1 MRLDDLVPLRWPC
14 GPLEIERGRRREGFT
29 ADDEA
34 ALRSWTHPGSLEFLS
49 GSPVNSLVV
58 PWAAGSPGDAAHQ
71 AAVSPLLAAART
83 RGLSLV
89 GWVEAGADLRR
100 VSQAARA
107 AGLDA
112 LATESAEPLDGF
124 EVLRFRRRGIA
135 GPAAAP
141 FLGDAEAVWPGMR
154 PLTLAPDVDAVSG
167 ATSRPWIDSNAWY
180 ARLARTLLA
189 PKVLWL
195 AFDPPDGGPPV
206 APDAYV
212 QAIAD
217 SQVGGA
223 RWLVSLDRALRR
235 GLATG
240 RDSSREAWKR
250 IAQALAFF
258 EEHRRWAGYAPVG
271 QIGVL
276 SDYSGAN
283 EFLSFEVLNLMSRR
297 SALWRV
303 LVTRAAGP
311 EALRGLDAVLY
322 LDATP
327 PGRDLATRLLAFAEA
342 GGTLVTPPG
351 WEPRGVPDEAAAFP
365 RFRVLRHGRG
375 RLAVAREALADPD
388 LLAEDAQLLTSHR
401 HDRVRAFNLGVGRFH
416 YATSPDGHRGVLH
429 TFAFPMTYRRG
440 PMSAWFAHPWAEGRL
455 AIPDATQTSPAPR
468 STVDRGV
475 EFQLGAVPV
484 YSALE
489 VADRPGVI
497 EP

>member
-1 MRLDDLVPLRWPC
+1 VRLDDVVPLRWPC
-14 GPLEIERGRRREGFT
+14 GPLEIERGRRSEGFT

-34 ALRSWTHPGSLEFLS
+34 ALRSWTQPGSLELLS
-49 GSPVNSLVV
+49 GSAVNGLVV

-71 AAVSPLLAAART
+71 AAISPLLAAARR

-89 GWVEAGADLRR
+89 GWVDDGADLRKAR
-100 VSQAARA
+100 EAARA

-112 LATESAEPLDGF
+112 LATESAETLDGF
-124 EVLRFRRRGIA
+124 EVLRFRRRGIG
-135 GPAAAP
+135 GPAGAP

-154 PLTLAPDVDAVSG
+154 PLALAPDVDAVSG

-180 ARLARTLLA
+180 ARLAHTLLA

-195 AFDPPDGGPPV
+195 AFDPPDPPV
-206 APDAYV
+206 ASEAYV

-217 SQVGGA
+217 TAVGGA
-223 RWLVSLDRALRR
+223 RWVASLDRSLRHGLVSGR
-235 GLATG
+235 G
-240 RDSSREAWKR
+240 SSRESWER
-250 IAQALAFF
+250 IARALAFF
-258 EEHRRWAGYAPVG
+258 EEHRGWAAFAPVG

-297 SALWRV
+297 SSLCRV
-303 LVTRAAGP
+303 LDARATGD

-322 LDATP
+322 LDASP

-351 WEPRGVPDEAAAFP
+351 WEPRGVPDEAAAFA
-365 RFRVLRHGRG
+365 RFRVFRHGRG
-375 RLAVAREALADPD
+375 RLAIAREDLADPD
-388 LLAEDAQLLTSHR
+388 LVAEDAQLLTSHR

-440 PMSAWFAHPWAEGRL
+440 PVSAWFSHPWAEGRL
-455 AIPDATQTSPAPR
+455 ARPDAAQTSPAPR
-468 STVDRGV
+468 SAVERGV
-475 EFQLGAVPV
+475 EFQLGLVPG

-489 VADRPGVI
+489 VGDGPGARAS
-497 EP
+497 